1 MSYELTMLA
10 CAAGLTILQLLVAI
24 AGASLQVPMNEL
36 AGNREKPFELQG
48 WAGRARRAHSNM
60 LESLPLFAI
69 VVLVAHAA
77 EISNDMTVLG
87 SQLFIYGRTA
97 HAIVYVAGIAWLRTL
112 AWLAA
117 TAGIVLILLQLA

>member
-77 EISNDMTVLG
+77 QIRDRKSTRLN
-87 SQLFIYGRTA
+87 SS
-97 HAIVYVAGIAWLRTL
+97 HLRQSRMPSS
-112 AWLAA
+112 A
-117 TAGIVLILLQLA
+117 